1 MVGILNEG
9 MPASLSKRKGSALCG
24 VFFLAMTNRRSFLKQ
39 SAAASTGV
47 FYIAKTSWAQK
58 SPGDT
63 INVAVIGF
71 GGRGGSHIS
80 GYNKLNKDGDGVR
93 VAALCDVDSKTLDK
107 GLQSY
112 DKEKIKVTGYSDL
125 RKLLENKDIDA
136 VSIATPNHW
145 HALATIWA
153 VQAGKDVYVEK
164 PVSHCVWEGRQMVK
178 AARKYGKIVQT
189 GTQSRSSRKGLAEGV
204 KYVQEGNLGKILLS
218 RGLCYK
224 RRPSIGKTEGPQPV
238 PESIDYDLWCG
249 PGPKGPL
256 MRAKLKYDWHW
267 TWDYGNGDLGNQGI
281 HQMDIARWFLGEMEL
296 SPSVWSVGGR
306 LGYEDD
312 GETANTQIIYHG
324 YEKAP
329 LIFEV
334 RGLPDAKDGKN
345 MDKLMQ
351 TTKGVKFQPLAGN
364 DGKEGVTGAGVGVII
379 ECEGGTIVVPN
390 YSGCVVFDKE
400 GKEVKKFEGS
410 EDHFKNFINA
420 CRSRRVDDLNADI
433 LEGHLSSALC
443 HTANIS
449 HRLGQKEKPEAI
461 MEKIKGD
468 TFASESFARM
478 QEHLGKNEVD
488 ITKDLLTLGPVLK
501 MDGKTERFID
511 QDAANAML
519 KDKYRAPFVV
529 PDEI

>member
-1 MVGILNEG
+1 
-9 MPASLSKRKGSALCG
+9 
-24 VFFLAMTNRRSFLKQ
+24 MTNRRSFLKQ
-39 SAAASTGV
+39 SVAASTGV

-63 INVAVIGF
+63 INMAVIGF

-80 GYNKLNKDGDGVR
+80 GYKGLKNEGVR
-93 VAALCDVDSKTLDK
+93 IAALCDVDSNVMSKHVQAL
-107 GLQSY
+107 
-112 DKEKIKVTGYSDL
+112 DKEKIKVTQYTDM
-125 RKLLENKDIDA
+125 RKVFDDKSIDA

-145 HALATIWA
+145 HALASIWA
-153 VQAGKDVYVEK
+153 IQAGKDVYVEK
-164 PVSHCVWEGRQMVK
+164 PVSHCVWEGRQIVN
-178 AARKYGKIVQT
+178 AARKYSKIVQT
-189 GTQSRSSRKGLAEGV
+189 GTQSRSSRKGIAEAV

-224 RRPSIGKTEGPQPV
+224 RRPSIGKSEGEQPV
-238 PESIDYDLWCG
+238 PDTVDFDLWCG
-249 PGPKGPL
+249 PGPKKPL
-256 MRAKLKYDWHW
+256 TRKKLHYDWHW

-334 RGLPDAKDGKN
+334 RGLAESKEGKN

-351 TTKGVKFQPLAGN
+351 TSKGVKFQPNPGK
-364 DGKEGVTGAGVGVII
+364 DGKEGVTGAGVGVIV
-379 ECEGGTIVVPN
+379 ECEGGTVVVPS
-390 YSGCVVFDKE
+390 YSGAVVFDKD

-420 CRSRRVDDLNADI
+420 CRSRRVEDLNADI

-443 HTANIS
+443 HTGNIS
-449 HRLGQKEKPEAI
+449 YRLGAKESPDAI
-461 MEKIKGD
+461 LEKIKGD
-468 TFASESFARM
+468 KLGTESFERM
-478 QEHLGKNEVD
+478 KEHLAKNEVD
-488 ITKDLLTLGPVLK
+488 LSKDKLTLGVSLK
-501 MDGKTERFID
+501 MDGKAERFID
-511 QDAANAML
+511 HDAANAML
-519 KDKYRAPFVV
+519 KDKYRPPFVV
-529 PDEI
+529 PEVV

>member
-1 MVGILNEG
+1 
-9 MPASLSKRKGSALCG
+9 MPVSLSKPKGGAVVDVL
-24 VFFLAMTNRRSFLKQ
+24 LHAMIQRRSFLKQ
-39 SAAASTGV
+39 SAAASAGV

-80 GYNKLNKDGDGVR
+80 GYNKLNKDGAGVR
-93 VAALCDVDSKTLDK
+93 VAALCDVDSKTLAK
-107 GLQSY
+107 GLKSY
-112 DKEKIKVTGYSDL
+112 DQEKIKVTGYSDL
-125 RKLLENKDIDA
+125 RKLLDNKDIDA

-145 HALATIWA
+145 HALSTIWA

-189 GTQSRSSRKGLAEGV
+189 GTQSRSSRKGIGDAV

-224 RRPSIGKTEGPQPV
+224 RRPSIGKAEGEQPI
-238 PESIDYDLWCG
+238 PDSIEYDLWCG

-256 MRAKLKYDWHW
+256 TRKRLHYDWHW
-267 TWDYGNGDLGNQGI
+267 TWAYGNGDLGNQGI

-351 TTKGVKFQPLAGN
+351 TSKGVKFQPLPGK
-364 DGKEGVTGAGVGVII
+364 DGKEGVTGAGVGVIV
-379 ECEGGTIVVPN
+379 ECEGGTVVVSS
-390 YSGCVVFDKE
+390 YSNSTVFDKE

-443 HTANIS
+443 HTGNIS
-449 HRLGQKEKPEAI
+449 YRLGKKQKPEEI
-461 MEKIKGD
+461 LEQIKGSNLG
-468 TFASESFARM
+468 TESFERM
-478 QEHLGKNEVD
+478 KEHLGKNEVD
-488 ITKDLLTLGPVLK
+488 LIKDQLTLGPVLK

-519 KDKYRAPFVV
+519 KDKYRPPFVV
-529 PDEI
+529 PDEV

>member
-1 MVGILNEG
+1 
-9 MPASLSKRKGSALCG
+9 
-24 VFFLAMTNRRSFLKQ
+24 MTNRRSFLKQ

-63 INVAVIGF
+63 INMAVIGF

-80 GYNKLNKDGDGVR
+80 GYKKLKNEGVR
-93 VAALCDVDSKTLDK
+93 VAALCDVDSNVLGKAVAAF
-107 GLQSY
+107 
-112 DKEKIKVTGYSDL
+112 DKEKHKVTGYTDM
-125 RKLLENKDIDA
+125 RKLFDDKSIDA

-145 HALATIWA
+145 HALASIWA
-153 VQAGKDVYVEK
+153 IQAGKDVYVEK
-164 PVSHCVWEGRQMVK
+164 PVSHCVWEGRQIVK

-189 GTQSRSSRKGLAEGV
+189 GTQSRSSREGIAAAV

-224 RRPSIGKTEGPQPV
+224 RRGSIGKSEGEQPI

-256 MRAKLKYDWHW
+256 MRQKLKYDWHW

-334 RGLPDAKDGKN
+334 RGLPENKDSKN
-345 MDKLMQ
+345 MDKY
-351 TTKGVKFQPLAGN
+351 K
-364 DGKEGVTGAGVGVII
+364 GAGVGVIV
-379 ECEGGTIVVPN
+379 ECEGGTVVVPN
-390 YSGCVVFDKE
+390 YSGAIIQDKD
-400 GKEVKKFEGS
+400 GKEIKKFEGS

-420 CRSRRVDDLNADI
+420 CRSRRVEDLHADI

-443 HTANIS
+443 HTGNIS
-449 HRLGQKEKPEAI
+449 HRLGAKEEPDAI
-461 MEKIKGD
+461 LEKIKGD
-468 TFASESFARM
+468 TFAADTFERM
-478 QEHLGKNEVD
+478 KEHLAKNEVD
-488 ITKDLLTLGPVLK
+488 LTKDMLTLGPVLK
-501 MDGKTERFID
+501 MDGKTERFIEN
-511 QDAANAML
+511 DAANGML
-519 KDKYRAPFVV
+519 KNKYREPYVV
-529 PDEI
+529 PEVV

>member
-1 MVGILNEG
+1 
-9 MPASLSKRKGSALCG
+9 
-24 VFFLAMTNRRSFLKQ
+24 MTNRRSFLKQ
-39 SAAASTGV
+39 SVSASTGV

-63 INVAVIGF
+63 INMAVIGF

-80 GYNKLNKDGDGVR
+80 GYKKLKDEGVR
-93 VAALCDVDSKTLDK
+93 VAALCDVDSNTLSK
-107 GLQSY
+107 GVGSF
-112 DKEKIKVTGYSDL
+112 DKEKLKVTGYTDL

-178 AARKYGKIVQT
+178 AARKYGKMVQT
-189 GTQSRSSRKGLAEGV
+189 GTQSRSSRKGIGEAV

-224 RRPSIGKTEGPQPV
+224 RRASIGKTEGEQPI

-256 MRAKLKYDWHW
+256 TRKNLKYDWHW
-267 TWDYGNGDLGNQGI
+267 TWAYGNGDLGNQGI

-312 GETANTQIIYHG
+312 GETANTQIIFHG

-329 LIFEV
+329 MIFEV
-334 RGLPDAKDGKN
+334 RGLPENKDSKN
-345 MDKLMQ
+345 MDKF
-351 TTKGVKFQPLAGN
+351 K
-364 DGKEGVTGAGVGVII
+364 GAGVGVVV
-379 ECEGGTIVVPN
+379 ECEGGYVVVPN
-390 YSGCVVFDKE
+390 YSGAIVYDKD
-400 GKEVKKFEGS
+400 GKEIKKFEGA

-443 HTANIS
+443 HTGNIS
-449 HRLGQKEKPEAI
+449 HRLGQKEKPEEI

-468 TFASESFARM
+468 TFAADTFERM
-478 QEHLGKNEVD
+478 KEHLAKNEVD
-488 ITKDLLTLGPVLK
+488 LNKDMLTLGPVLK
-501 MDGKTERFID
+501 MDGKAERFTGND
-511 QDAANAML
+511 DANAML
-519 KDKYRAPFVV
+519 KDKYREPFVV
-529 PDEI
+529 PDVV

>member
-1 MVGILNEG
+1 
-9 MPASLSKRKGSALCG
+9 
-24 VFFLAMTNRRSFLKQ
+24 MTNRRSFLKQ
-39 SAAASTGV
+39 SAVASTGV

-63 INVAVIGF
+63 INMAVIGF

-80 GYNKLNKDGDGVR
+80 GYKKLKDEGVR
-93 VAALCDVDSKTLDK
+93 VAALCDVDSNVMSKHAQALDK
-107 GLQSY
+107 
-112 DKEKIKVTGYSDL
+112 DKIKVAQYTDM
-125 RKLLENKDIDA
+125 RKLFDDKSIDA

-145 HALATIWA
+145 HALASIWA
-153 VQAGKDVYVEK
+153 IQAGKDVYVEK
-164 PVSHCVWEGRQMVK
+164 PVSHCVWEGRQIVK

-189 GTQSRSSRKGLAEGV
+189 GTQSRSSREGIAAAV

-224 RRPSIGKTEGPQPV
+224 RRASIGKSEGEQPI

-256 MRAKLKYDWHW
+256 MRQKLKYDWHW

-334 RGLPDAKDGKN
+334 RGLPENKDSKN
-345 MDKLMQ
+345 MDKY
-351 TTKGVKFQPLAGN
+351 K
-364 DGKEGVTGAGVGVII
+364 GAGVGVIV
-379 ECEGGTIVVPN
+379 ECEGGTVVVPN
-390 YSGCVVFDKE
+390 YSGAIIQDKDGRE
-400 GKEVKKFEGS
+400 IKKFEGS

-443 HTANIS
+443 HTGNIS
-449 HRLGQKEKPEAI
+449 HRIGRKENPDAI
-461 MEKIKGD
+461 LEQIKGD
-468 TFASESFARM
+468 AFAADTFERM
-478 QEHLGKNEVD
+478 KEHLAKNEVD
-488 ITKDLLTLGPVLK
+488 LTKDMLTLGPVLK
-501 MDGKTERFID
+501 MDGKAERFID
-511 QDAANAML
+511 HEAANDML
-519 KDKYRAPFVV
+519 KDKYREPYVV
-529 PDEI
+529 PENV

>member
-1 MVGILNEG
+1 MERLF
-9 MPASLSKRKGSALCG
+9 ST
-24 VFFLAMTNRRSFLKQ
+24 MTNRRSFLKQ

-63 INVAVIGF
+63 INMAVIGF
-71 GGRGGSHIS
+71 GGRGGSHID
-80 GYNKLNKDGDGVR
+80 GYKKLKNEGVR
-93 VAALCDVDSKTLDK
+93 IAALCDVDSKVMSKHVQALDK
-107 GLQSY
+107 
-112 DKEKIKVTGYSDL
+112 DKIKVTQYTDM
-125 RKLLENKDIDA
+125 RKVFDDKSIDA

-145 HALATIWA
+145 HALASIWA
-153 VQAGKDVYVEK
+153 IQAGKDVYVEK
-164 PVSHCVWEGRQMVK
+164 PVSHCVWEGRQIVN
-178 AARKYGKIVQT
+178 AARKYSKIVQT
-189 GTQSRSSRKGLAEGV
+189 GTQSRSSRKGIAEAV

-224 RRPSIGKTEGPQPV
+224 RRPSIGKSEGEQPV
-238 PESIDYDLWCG
+238 PDTVDFDLWCG
-249 PGPKGPL
+249 PGPKKPL
-256 MRAKLKYDWHW
+256 TRKKLHYDWHW

-296 SPSVWSVGGR
+296 SSSVWSVGGR

-334 RGLPDAKDGKN
+334 RGLAESKEGKN

-351 TTKGVKFQPLAGN
+351 TSQGVKFQPNPGK
-364 DGKEGVTGAGVGVII
+364 DGKEGVTGAGVGVIV
-379 ECEGGTIVVPN
+379 ECEGGTVVVPN
-390 YSGCVVFDKE
+390 YSGAVVFDKD

-420 CRSRRVDDLNADI
+420 CRSRRVEDLNADI

-443 HTANIS
+443 HTGNIS
-449 HRLGQKEKPEAI
+449 YRLGAKEAPDAI
-461 MEKIKGD
+461 LEKIKGD
-468 TFASESFARM
+468 KLGAESFERM
-478 QEHLGKNEVD
+478 KEHLAKNEVD
-488 ITKDLLTLGPVLK
+488 LSKDKLTLGVSLK
-501 MDGKTERFID
+501 MDGKAERFID
-511 QDAANAML
+511 HDAANAML
-519 KDKYRAPFVV
+519 KDKYREPFVV
-529 PDEI
+529 PEVV

>member
-1 MVGILNEG
+1 
-9 MPASLSKRKGSALCG
+9 
-24 VFFLAMTNRRSFLKQ
+24 MTNRRSFLKQ

-63 INVAVIGF
+63 INMAVIGF

-80 GYNKLNKDGDGVR
+80 GYKKLKNDGVR
-93 VAALCDVDSKTLDK
+93 VAALCDVDSNVLGKAVAAF
-107 GLQSY
+107 
-112 DKEKIKVTGYSDL
+112 DKEKQKVTGYTDM
-125 RKLLENKDIDA
+125 RKLFDDKSIDA

-145 HALATIWA
+145 HALASIWA
-153 VQAGKDVYVEK
+153 IQAGKDVYVEK
-164 PVSHCVWEGRQMVK
+164 PVSHCVWEGRQIVK

-189 GTQSRSSRKGLAEGV
+189 GTQSRSSREGIAAAV

-224 RRPSIGKTEGPQPV
+224 RRGSIGKSEGEQPI

-256 MRAKLKYDWHW
+256 MRQKLKYDWHW

-334 RGLPDAKDGKN
+334 RGLPENKDSKN
-345 MDKLMQ
+345 MDKY
-351 TTKGVKFQPLAGN
+351 K
-364 DGKEGVTGAGVGVII
+364 GAGVGVIV
-379 ECEGGTIVVPN
+379 ECEGGTVVVPN
-390 YSGCVVFDKE
+390 YSGAIIQDKD
-400 GKEVKKFEGS
+400 GKEIKKFEGS

-420 CRSRRVDDLNADI
+420 CRSRRVEDLHADI

-443 HTANIS
+443 HTGNIS
-449 HRLGQKEKPEAI
+449 HRLGAKEKPDAI
-461 MEKIKGD
+461 LEKIKGD
-468 TFASESFARM
+468 NFAADTFERM
-478 QEHLGKNEVD
+478 KEHLAKNEVD
-488 ITKDLLTLGPVLK
+488 LAKDMLTLGPVLK

-511 QDAANAML
+511 HDAANDML
-519 KDKYRAPFVV
+519 KNKYREPYVV
-529 PDEI
+529 PENV

>member
-1 MVGILNEG
+1 
-9 MPASLSKRKGSALCG
+9 
-24 VFFLAMTNRRSFLKQ
+24 MTNRRSFLKQ

-63 INVAVIGF
+63 INMAVIGF

-80 GYNKLNKDGDGVR
+80 GYKKLKDEGVR
-93 VAALCDVDSKTLDK
+93 VAALCDVDSNVLGK
-107 GLQSY
+107 GVASF
-112 DKEKIKVTGYSDL
+112 DKEKHKVTGYTDL

-145 HALATIWA
+145 HALASIWA
-153 VQAGKDVYVEK
+153 IQAGKDVYVEK
-164 PVSHCVWEGRQMVK
+164 PVSHCVWEGRQIVN

-189 GTQSRSSRKGLAEGV
+189 GTQSRSSRKGIAAAV
-204 KYVQEGNLGKILLS
+204 QYVQEGNLGKILLS

-224 RRPSIGKTEGPQPV
+224 RRASIGKTEGEQPI

-256 MRAKLKYDWHW
+256 TRQKLKYDWHW

-334 RGLPDAKDGKN
+334 RGLPENKDSKN
-345 MDKLMQ
+345 MDKY
-351 TTKGVKFQPLAGN
+351 K
-364 DGKEGVTGAGVGVII
+364 GAGVGVIV
-379 ECEGGTIVVPN
+379 ECEGGTVVVPN
-390 YSGCVVFDKE
+390 YSGAIIQDKD
-400 GKEVKKFEGS
+400 GKEIKKFEGS

-420 CRSRRVDDLNADI
+420 CRSRRVEDLHADI

-443 HTANIS
+443 HTGNIS
-449 HRLGQKEKPEAI
+449 HRLGAKEKPDAI
-461 MEKIKGD
+461 LEKIKGD
-468 TFASESFARM
+468 TFAADTFERM
-478 QEHLGKNEVD
+478 KEHLAKNEVD
-488 ITKDLLTLGPVLK
+488 LTKDMLTLGPVLK

-511 QDAANAML
+511 HDAANGML
-519 KDKYRAPFVV
+519 KNKYREPYVV
-529 PDEI
+529 PEIV